1 MPIPEFP
8 KLRPIEPMWVE
19 HMGRRFLYLRDPLN
33 LAGETLMIPEHAA
46 PIIALMDGT
55 RNPAQIRTGMALR
68 FGANLAEDDVRSIV
82 EALDKALLIE
92 NGAYRRAVRRA
103 LAEYRAADSR
113 PMSHVGAVYPADAAE
128 LSAQVDE
135 WTRRF
140 APDEPAPKPNGGLAP
155 KPNGG
160 LTAMISPH
168 IDYQRGAATYAKL
181 WRAAGDGIDEIE
193 LAVILGTD
201 HRGGAGRITP
211 TRQRYATPY
220 GALPADEDARRRLER
235 ALGKSAYDEEINHVS
250 EHSIELAAVWLH
262 HFARARGAEIAVLP
276 VLCGSF
282 YEFTNGNGGAH
293 PDGDARLSAALE
305 ALGEIV
311 RRRRTLIIAAG
322 DLAHVGPAF
331 GDPDPLGD
339 ADKTRLRTE
348 DAESIDAI
356 LAADAERFLSVSQA
370 ESDKRRLC
378 GLPPIYMALR
388 LAEGAT
394 GGVGVGYDQCPADEQ
409 NGSVVS
415 IIGALLYS

>member
-8 KLRPIEPMWVE
+8 KLRPLEPMWVE

-46 PIIALMDGT
+46 PIIALLDGT

-82 EALDKALLIE
+82 EALDGALLIE

-103 LAEYRAADSR
+103 LAEYRAADAR
-113 PMSHVGAVYPADAAE
+113 PMSHAGAVYPADAAE

-140 APDEPAPKPNGGLAP
+140 APDEPAPKPNGGRLA
-155 KPNGG
+155 
-160 LTAMISPH
+160 AIVSPH

-181 WRAAGDGIDEIE
+181 WRAAGDDLDEIE

-220 GALPADEDARRRLER
+220 GAIPTDEDALRRLER

-282 YEFTNGNGGAH
+282 YEFTNGGGAH
-293 PDGDARLSAALE
+293 PDGDARLSAALD

-331 GDPDPLGD
+331 GDPEPLDD
-339 ADKTRLRTE
+339 AGKTQLRTE

-356 LAADAERFLSVSQA
+356 LAADSERFLSVSQA

-388 LAEGAT
+388 LAEGAS
-394 GGVGVGYDQCPADEQ
+394 GGVAVGYDQCLADEQ